1 MNAFLWGNFDF
12 EHELASSSYAPNRNL
27 QRLAAELSCH
37 LLGLAETG
45 DAVCLPVLPP
55 AEFLTAFR
63 EQFGV
68 SLTCVESPL
77 RTAAIGEATERR
89 FQPWGWSD
97 AARRVATQIGAKIDA
112 PSSEAVRL
120 ANSRRVSVEIERELG
135 LDLASSRVIAE
146 FADLELAVA
155 DCAQRATCSPDTL
168 RWVIKA
174 EFGMSARERVVG
186 RGTALPEPTRR
197 WIEKRLEKGEWLIFE
212 PWLDRVAEFGIMMSI
227 HRSSAAKS
235 ADAQIELLAVTEL
248 LTDSTGRYVGSQ
260 CLPNGGFEQAMPHG
274 ELIANAVT
282 EVQRF
287 ARRIA
292 QLGYFGPLGID
303 VMLYRNHIGEL
314 AIRPIQDVNA
324 RYTMGFI
331 ARRLCERV
339 AHGEHHA
346 WLLIDS
352 ARIAEIYATE
362 IDSFFERRVADAV
375 RSPLQLPLPHRVGD
389 VVALRTSPAWLCDL
403 PTRQVGVVIA
413 AKTSAELMA
422 VRAWFNNTSR

>member
-27 QRLAAELSCH
+27 QRLTAELSCH

-55 AEFLTAFR
+55 VEFLTAFQR
-63 EQFGV
+63 QFEV

-77 RTAAIGEATERR
+77 RTAAIGAAVERK

-135 LDLASSRVIAE
+135 LDLTGSRVVNE
-146 FADLELAVA
+146 LADVELAVA
-155 DCAQRATCSPDTL
+155 ANARRTECSSDTL

-186 RGTALPEPTRR
+186 CGTALPEPTRR

-260 CLPNGGFEQAMPHG
+260 CLPNGGFEQALPHG
-274 ELIANAVT
+274 EFIANAVT

-287 ARRIA
+287 ARGIA

-303 VMLYRNHIGEL
+303 VMLYRNHLGEL
-314 AIRPIQDVNA
+314 TGRPIQDVNA

-339 AHGEHHA
+339 AHGEHRA
-346 WLLIDS
+346 WVLIDS
-352 ARIAEIYATE
+352 ARLAEAHATE
-362 IDSFFERRVADAV
+362 IDCSFERRVTDAV
-375 RSPLQLPLPHRVGD
+375 RSPLQVPLPHGVGD
-389 VVALRTSPAWLCDL
+389 VVAIRTSPAWLGDQ
-403 PTRQVGVVIA
+403 PTRQVGIVIA
-413 AKTSAELMA
+413 AKTRSELNA
-422 VRAWFNNTSR
+422 ARDWLSNPSS

>member
-55 AEFLTAFR
+55 VEFLTAFQR
-63 EQFGV
+63 QFEV
-68 SLTCVESPL
+68 TLTCVESPL
-77 RTAAIGEATERR
+77 RAAAIGAAVERK

-120 ANSRRVSVEIERELG
+120 VNSRRVSVEIERELG
-135 LDLASSRVIAE
+135 LDLAGSRVIRAH
-146 FADLELAVA
+146 ADLEISVA
-155 DCAQRATCSPDTL
+155 HCARRTECSSDTL

-186 RGTALPEPTRR
+186 CGTELSEPTRR

-212 PWLDRVAEFGIMMSI
+212 PWLDRVSEFGILMNIPQSTDT
-227 HRSSAAKS
+227 KS
-235 ADAQIELLAVTEL
+235 ADAQVELLAVTEL

-282 EVQRF
+282 EVKRF

-303 VMLYRNHIGEL
+303 VMLYRNHLGEL

-339 AHGEHHA
+339 AHGEHRA
-346 WLLIDS
+346 WVLIDS
-352 ARIAEIYATE
+352 ARLAEAHATE
-362 IDSFFERRVADAV
+362 IDCSFERRVADAV
-375 RSPLQLPLPHRVGD
+375 HSPLRVPLPQSVGD
-389 VVALRTSPAWLCDL
+389 VVAIRTSPVWLGDQS
-403 PTRQVGVVIA
+403 TRQVGVVIA
-413 AKTSAELMA
+413 ANTSTELMA
-422 VRAWFNNTSR
+422 ARAWFNNTSR